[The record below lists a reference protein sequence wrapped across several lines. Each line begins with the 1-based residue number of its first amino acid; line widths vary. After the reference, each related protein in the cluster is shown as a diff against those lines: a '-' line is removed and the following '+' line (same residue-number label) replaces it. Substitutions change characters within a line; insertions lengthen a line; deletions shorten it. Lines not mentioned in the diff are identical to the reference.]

1 MIRACVVFS
10 TTYYIERLTMT
21 RSLLIVMATFLVGT
35 LSMQAQQSIPADST
49 GLRAGDDMGMAL
61 YAEKHGYPG
70 PKHVLDLKEQLGLMK
85 DQQKK
90 IEETMKLTRISAVN
104 KGEEII
110 EAEQE
115 LDRLFGA
122 GKINE
127 KSLRTKLEAIGTMR
141 GDLRFIHLQ
150 AHLKVKQILTPNQI
164 LEYYNL
170 RGREVE

>member
-1 MIRACVVFS
+1 MVVGMF
-10 TTYYIERLTMT
+10 
-21 RSLLIVMATFLVGT
+21 FVGT
-35 LSMQAQQSIPADST
+35 LSVQAQQSIPADSA
-49 GLRAGDDMGMAL
+49 GLKAGEGMGMAL
-61 YAEKHGYPG
+61 YAETNGYPG

-90 IEETMKLTRISAVN
+90 IEEIAKLMRISAVG

-115 LDRLFGA
+115 LHKLLGA

-127 KSLRTKLEAIGTMR
+127 KSLRTKLEAIGNMR

-150 AHLKVKQILTPNQI
+150 AHLKVKQILRPNQI

-170 RGREVE
+170 RGREVK

>member
-1 MIRACVVFS
+1 M
-10 TTYYIERLTMT
+10 
-21 RSLLIVMATFLVGT
+21 RSLLIVIGMFCAGT
-35 LSMQAQQSIPADST
+35 LNVRAQLTIPADS
-49 GLRAGDDMGMAL
+49 AGMKSGEGMGMAL
-61 YAEKHGYPG
+61 YAEMNGYPG
-70 PKHVLDLKEQLGLMK
+70 PKHVLDLKEQIGLTK

-90 IEETMKLTRISAVN
+90 IGEIAKPMRISAVG

-115 LDRLFGA
+115 LNKLFGT

-127 KSLRTKLEAIGTMR
+127 KLLRTKLEAIGRMR

-150 AHLKVKQILTPNQI
+150 AHLKMKQILTPNQI

-170 RGREVE
+170 RGREVK